1 MPDITTERWGE
12 LYDHAFPQVYRA
24 LVAATFDR
32 DRALDGLHDA
42 FEEGLRHPPQDD
54 RNLEGWLYRV
64 ALRKT
69 RRGIFTS
76 RREAQPK
83 DAASRDAA
91 TNDDLTATL
100 DRLEIGRLLG
110 LLSERQRAI
119 VVAQYYL
126 GLTQDEI
133 ADALGIRR
141 GTVSATV
148 SQSLARM
155 REGVV
160 RPKEGIARG

>member
-1 MPDITTERWGE
+1 MPEISVERWQE
-12 LYDHAFPQVYRA
+12 LYDRAFPQVYRA

-42 FEEGLRHPPQDD
+42 FEEGLRHPPHDD

-69 RRGIFTS
+69 RRSLFHA
-76 RREAQPK
+76 RREAPMTEISSE
-83 DAASRDAA
+83 DPTGSVLR
-91 TNDDLTATL
+91 
-100 DRLEIGRLLG
+100 RLEVGRLLA

-119 VVAQYYL
+119 VVAHYYL
-126 GLTQDEI
+126 GLTQEEI
-133 ADALGIRR
+133 ADALRVRR

-155 REGVV
+155 REVG
-160 RPKEGIARG
+160 RA

>member
-1 MPDITTERWGE
+1 MPDITPDRWGD
-12 LYDHAFPQVYRA
+12 LYDRAFPQVYRA

-42 FEEGLRHPPQDD
+42 FEEGLRHPPADD

-69 RRGIFTS
+69 RRGIFRS
-76 RREAQPK
+76 RREEPIGDTASK
-83 DAASRDAA
+83 DEVAAVIQ
-91 TNDDLTATL
+91 
-100 DRLEIGRLLG
+100 RLEVGRLLA
-110 LLSERQRAI
+110 LLTERQRAI
-119 VVAQYYL
+119 VVAHYYL

-133 ADALGIRR
+133 AGALGVKR

-148 SQSLARM
+148 SQSLAHM
-155 REGVV
+155 RNEVT
-160 RPKEGIARG
+160 ARG

>member
-1 MPDITTERWGE
+1 MPDVTVERWQE
-12 LYDHAFPQVYRA
+12 LYDRAFPQVYRA

-42 FEEGLRHPPQDD
+42 FEEGLRRPPPDD
-54 RNLEGWLYRV
+54 GNLEGWLYRV

-69 RRGIFTS
+69 RHSLLRVV
-76 RREAQPK
+76 RETRMTELSSGDP
-83 DAASRDAA
+83 
-91 TNDDLTATL
+91 TATAL
-100 DRLEIGRLLG
+100 QRLEVGRLLA
-110 LLSERQRAI
+110 LLTERQRAI
-119 VVAQYYL
+119 VVAHYYL
-126 GLTQDEI
+126 GLSQQEI

-155 REGVV
+155 RATGGEHG
-160 RPKEGIARG
+160 

>member
-1 MPDITTERWGE
+1 MPEITLERWQQ
-12 LYDHAFPQVYRA
+12 LYDRAFPQVYRA
-24 LVAATFDR
+24 LVAATFDP

-42 FEEGLRHPPQDD
+42 FEEGMRHPPSDD

-69 RRGIFTS
+69 RRGLF
-76 RREAQPK
+76 RKARETTLPEL
-83 DAASRDAA
+83 ASEDPTMR
-91 TNDDLTATL
+91 TL
-100 DRLEIGRLLG
+100 RRLEVGELLA

-119 VVAQYYL
+119 IAAHYYL
-126 GLTQDEI
+126 GLSQEEI
-133 ADALGIRR
+133 AGALGIRR

-155 REGVV
+155 RKGGAE
-160 RPKEGIARG
+160 RA

>member
-1 MPDITTERWGE
+1 MPDITSERWGE

-42 FEEGLRHPPQDD
+42 FEEGLRHPPRED

-69 RRGIFTS
+69 RRGIFTA
-76 RREAQPK
+76 RRETHPRDGASK
-83 DAASRDAA
+83 DGAS
-91 TNDDLTATL
+91 TDDIAATL

-119 VVAQYYL
+119 VVAHYYL
-126 GLTQDEI
+126 GLTQEEI

-155 REGVV
+155 REGGLP
-160 RPKEGIARG
+160 PKEGIARG